1 MQANKAG
8 KNASQS
14 LLVRAGK
21 NGDTGRT
28 GTGTEDGASPR
39 SSLVTLDVDV
49 GISQVISMLGNRSI
63 VQEIA
68 EGLATDW
75 PIGQPL
81 ASRLASPISFNNKGL
96 GFCWQ
101 DWPGWPRWHCF
112 EVFKEAVLF
121 VFLVFSSDARSI
133 VRILLSGDFRCH

>member
-1 MQANKAG
+1 MKIRQVAQTIHSTFCRENCPCPPHCAVNGYHGEVRQSRITCDAVRNNGALFFRKAG
-8 KNASQS
+8 TQTAAESVEERRLTEKNTSQS

-39 SSLVTLDVDV
+39 SSLV
-49 GISQVISMLGNRSI
+49 I

-81 ASRLASPISFNNKGL
+81 GQS
-96 GFCWQ
+96 
-101 DWPGWPRWHCF
+101 H
-112 EVFKEAVLF
+112 
-121 VFLVFSSDARSI
+121 
-133 VRILLSGDFRCH
+133 LLQ